1 MPIERYGLLE
11 DSTRFNDYVVVESY
25 SGFGTFCGGY
35 DVDDEFVWIRNPSS
49 DPETRDWNTIQRA
62 CVTRYNAD
70 LTEFGYCER
79 YFPLGWFDY

>member
-1 MPIERYGLLE
+1 M
-11 DSTRFNDYVVVESY
+11 VESY

-79 YFPLGWFDY
+79 YFPPGWFDY